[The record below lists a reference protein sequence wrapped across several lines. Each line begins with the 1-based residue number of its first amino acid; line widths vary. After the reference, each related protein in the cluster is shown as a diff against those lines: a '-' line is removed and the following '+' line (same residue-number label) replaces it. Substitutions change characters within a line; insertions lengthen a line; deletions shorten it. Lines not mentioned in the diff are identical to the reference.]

1 MSGTKQVLEL
11 NGRKIILIGT
21 AHVSKESIEEVEK
34 EINDTK
40 PDCVAIE
47 LDQKR
52 YDAMM
57 DPESWKKLDVIQVLK
72 NKQGFLMLANLVLGS
87 FQRRMGQNVGVKPG
101 DEMMAAINCAKALN
115 IPFTLVDRPIQVTLR
130 RAWAKNSFWGKCKL
144 LASLVASAFDDEEIS
159 EEQIEAL
166 KKENE
171 MDTMMKELSDYLP
184 KVKEVLI
191 DERDI
196 YLASHIWESKGD
208 TVVAVLGAG
217 HLPGVQAHL
226 EKIAKENVS
235 TDTTGI
241 ESIPKGSVGS
251 KIAAW
256 IIPVLIIALIVLG
269 FFMGNE
275 KVGKDMILDWVI
287 WNAALSGAGALIA
300 GGNPLAILTA
310 MVAAPIT
317 SLNPLIGVGMFSGIV
332 QAVMNKPK
340 VSDME
345 TLQGDVS
352 SLKGWYKNRVLRV
365 FLVFIL
371 SSLGSVAGTFI
382 GIPTIVS
389 ELTPHLKAWFEA
401 LKK

>member
-1 MSGTKQVLEL
+1 MAF
-11 NGRKIILIGT
+11 IINY
-21 AHVSKESIEEVEK
+21 ACYFS
-34 EINDTK
+34 EIY
-40 PDCVAIE
+40 
-47 LDQKR
+47 R
-52 YDAMM
+52 
-57 DPESWKKLDVIQVLK
+57 
-72 NKQGFLMLANLVLGS
+72 G
-87 FQRRMGQNVGVKPG
+87 
-101 DEMMAAINCAKALN
+101 
-115 IPFTLVDRPIQVTLR
+115 
-130 RAWAKNSFWGKCKL
+130 
-144 LASLVASAFDDEEIS
+144 
-159 EEQIEAL
+159 
-166 KKENE
+166 
-171 MDTMMKELSDYLP
+171 
-184 KVKEVLI
+184 
-191 DERDI
+191 
-196 YLASHIWESKGD
+196 
-208 TVVAVLGAG
+208 
-217 HLPGVQAHL
+217 
-226 EKIAKENVS
+226 
-235 TDTTGI
+235 GI

-269 FFMGNE
+269 FFMGNA

-310 MVAAPIT
+310 MVASPIT